1 MKPGFYVSLIKQP
14 AAGAA
19 GGYSSLGLVPVRV
32 GRAGRPNM
40 TVYRQAAGGRTR
52 TMTGIAPGADVSF
65 WKDVQAMV
73 DFMLDFDLRAMASF
87 FLWL

>member
-1 MKPGFYVSLIKQP
+1 
-14 AAGAA
+14 
-19 GGYSSLGLVPVRV
+19 
-32 GRAGRPNM
+32 
-40 TVYRQAAGGRTR
+40 
-52 TMTGIAPGADVSF
+52 MTGIAPGADVSF